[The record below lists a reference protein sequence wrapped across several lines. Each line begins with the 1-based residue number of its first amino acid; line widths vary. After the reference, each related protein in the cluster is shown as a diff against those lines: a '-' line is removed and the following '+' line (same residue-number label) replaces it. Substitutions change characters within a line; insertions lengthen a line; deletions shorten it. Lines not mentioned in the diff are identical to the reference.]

1 MSPVPHPAP
10 ARRHRAL
17 AALVL
22 ALALT
27 AAACG
32 GEPEPEQAAAPVA
45 TPSPTAP
52 SPTPE
57 PPPPPPPPP
66 PPAPVADPIGISI
79 PAIDVNAEIVPV
91 GLNADGS
98 METPDFGLAGWY
110 TEGPKPGEAGAGVI
124 VAHIDSRRGPDVFYR
139 LNDLA
144 PGDEIVVS
152 QADGATRTW
161 RVESREQT
169 DKDAL
174 PADRIWTSAP
184 DPVLRLISCG
194 GIFDRSIG
202 HYTDNIIVYAT
213 PV

>member
-1 MSPVPHPAP
+1 MSPLTRTAP

-22 ALALT
+22 ALALA

-32 GEPEPEQAAAPVA
+32 GDPEPEQAAAPAA
-45 TPSPTAP
+45 TTPAP
-52 SPTPE
+52 APAPAPE
-57 PPPPPPPPP
+57 PPPPPPPP
-66 PPAPVADPIGISI
+66 PPAPVGDPVGISI
-79 PAIDVNAEIVPV
+79 PAIDVDAQVVPV

-110 TEGPKPGEAGAGVI
+110 TEGPTPGDPGPGVI
-124 VAHIDSRRGPDVFYR
+124 VAHVDSRGGPDVFYR

-144 PGDEIVVS
+144 PGDEITVS
-152 QADGATRTW
+152 QADGATKTW
-161 RVESREQT
+161 RVESQEQT

-174 PADRIWTSAP
+174 PADRIWNDTA
-184 DPVLRLISCG
+184 DPVLRLITCG
-194 GIFDRSIG
+194 GIFDRSVG